1 MKKAEDDI
9 VAPGDKIGASEEWL
23 PGEGTY
29 EEEGY
34 VYSSIFGKVK
44 YDEED
49 LVASVEGV
57 NPVSLVENGDI
68 VYGKVNNNRGSIASI
83 SIELVEGEP
92 RGIAMDLE
100 GSLHVSKI
108 SEDYIESVDTAYKK
122 GDIVRAKVIQTEP
135 SIQVTTKEKNLGIV
149 KGFCT
154 DCRKDMELRRNKLYC
169 EYCDLYD
176 KRKISKAYG
185 KIKLKKR

>member
-1 MKKAEDDI
+1 MKKTEDDI

-44 YDEED
+44 YDDED

-68 VYGKVNNNRGSIASI
+68 VYGKINNNRGSIASI

>member
-1 MKKAEDDI
+1 MDKAENDI

-34 VYSSIFGKVK
+34 VYSSIFGRVQ
-44 YDEED
+44 YDDEN
-49 LVASVEGV
+49 LVARVDGV
-57 NPVSLVENGDI
+57 NPVSNVDEGDI
-68 VYGKVNNNRGSIASI
+68 VYGKIKNNRGSIASM
-83 SIELVEGEP
+83 SIELVEGES

-135 SIQVTTKEKNLGIV
+135 SIQLTSKKKDLGIV

-154 DCRKDMELRRNKLYC
+154 NCRQDMELRRNKLYC
-169 EYCDLYD
+169 ESCDLYD
-176 KRKISKAYG
+176 KRKTSSAYG